1 MTIKIFIT
9 GGTIDDLN
17 YGYEDKKQN
26 STKSLIP
33 ALLKQARL
41 SEKYDAEVLFMK
53 DSRLVTDEERKIIF
67 ENCKNCKENKII
79 ITHGTMT
86 MPITAKFLGKSSIK
100 KTISS
105 IKKTIVLTG
114 SALPAKSKKSDAMFN
129 LGFAFAA
136 VQILKNG
143 VYVAMNGKIFLWND
157 VRKNLKTGYFEKEK

>member
-17 YGYEDKKQN
+17 YDSEDKITN
-26 STKSLIP
+26 NPKSLIP
-33 ALLKQARL
+33 ELLKQARL

-53 DSRLVTDEERKIIF
+53 DSRLVTDEERQIIF

-100 KTISS
+100 KTI
-105 IKKTIVLTG
+105 VLTG
-114 SALPAKSKKSDAMFN
+114 SALPANDKKSDALFN

-136 VQILKNG
+136 VQLLPQG
-143 VYVAMNGKIFLWND
+143 VYIAMNGEIFYWNN